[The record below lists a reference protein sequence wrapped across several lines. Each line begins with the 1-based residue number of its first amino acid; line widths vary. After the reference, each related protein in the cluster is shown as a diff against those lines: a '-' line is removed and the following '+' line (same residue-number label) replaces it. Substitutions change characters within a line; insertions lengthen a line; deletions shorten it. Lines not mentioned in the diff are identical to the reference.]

1 MKRSTVARIP
11 HATTSVLL
19 LGMLV
24 GISACGTTGT
34 SGAAARGGSRNEI
47 TAEQIADRADAIGTA
62 YHIIEQVN
70 PRWLRASRSQGNIA
84 SGPAFAAVFVDT
96 QPWGNLESLRG
107 ISIEEVER
115 IEYLDMRDATIQYG
129 TGYPGGIIRVVTR
142 RGR

>member
-1 MKRSTVARIP
+1 MKRSTVARVP
-11 HATTSVLL
+11 RAATSVLL
-19 LGMLV
+19 LGMFV
-24 GISACGTTGT
+24 GISACSTTGT
-34 SGAAARGGSRNEI
+34 AGTGRRSGPRNEI
-47 TAEQIADRADAIGTA
+47 TAEQIADLPNAVGTA
-62 YHIIEQVN
+62 YNIIEQVK
-70 PRWLRASRSQGNIA
+70 PRWLRANRSQGSLA

-96 QPWGNLESLRG
+96 QSWGDLASLRG

>member
-11 HATTSVLL
+11 RATTSVLL

-34 SGAAARGGSRNEI
+34 SGAAARSGSRNEI
-47 TAEQIADRADAIGTA
+47 TAEQIASLPDAIGTV

-70 PRWLRASRSQGNIA
+70 PRWLRASRSQG
-84 SGPAFAAVFVDT
+84 SRGPDFAAVFVDT

-107 ISIEEVER
+107 IAIEEVER

>member
-34 SGAAARGGSRNEI
+34 SGAAGRSGSRNEI
-47 TAEQIADRADAIGTA
+47 TAEQIADRADASGTA

-70 PRWLRASRSQGNIA
+70 PRWLRASRSQD
-84 SGPAFAAVFVDT
+84 FAAVFMDT

-115 IEYLDMRDATIQYG
+115 IEYLDMRDATIRYG